1 MVSRMKYGVLD
12 PENRFRGKVIH
23 HLGYPGDGT
32 SFFPVVGGK
41 NLEVK
46 AL

>member
-1 MVSRMKYGVLD
+1 MRISLAFLVALMGSVSSAVSVVDFGAK
-12 PENRFRGKVIH
+12 
-23 HLGYPGDGT
+23 GDGT

>member
-1 MVSRMKYGVLD
+1 MRVVLTFLVAFIGSVASAVSVVDFGAK
-12 PENRFRGKVIH
+12 
-23 HLGYPGDGT
+23 GDGT